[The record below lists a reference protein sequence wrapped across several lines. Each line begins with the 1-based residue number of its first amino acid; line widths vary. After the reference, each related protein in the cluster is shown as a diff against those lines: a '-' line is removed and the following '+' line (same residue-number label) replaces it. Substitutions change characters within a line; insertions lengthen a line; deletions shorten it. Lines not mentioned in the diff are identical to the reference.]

1 MKIAVASTDG
11 VSISPH
17 FGRSESFIVFE
28 AAEGRITGREV
39 RPNSYTAHAQG
50 QCAGHE
56 AHEAHEGHEAHDHAQ
71 PHSHADI
78 VNALSDCQVVLCY
91 GMGWRAA
98 EDLKRAGIQP
108 FVLDAEASP
117 EEAVQAFLAG
127 KIKPGGAFCRCH
139 E

>member
-1 MKIAVASTDG
+1 MKIAVASPDG

-28 AAEGRITGREV
+28 VAGDRITGQEV
-39 RPNSYTAHAQG
+39 RQNTHTAFAQG
-50 QCAGHE
+50 KCEEGGEHGH
-56 AHEAHEGHEAHDHAQ
+56 GQ

-78 VNALSDCQVVLCY
+78 VSALSDCQVVLCY

-98 EDLKRAGIQP
+98 EDLKRAGIQA
-108 FVLDAEASP
+108 FVLDVEASP
-117 EEAVQAFLAG
+117 EEAVRAFVAG
-127 KIKPGGAFCRCH
+127 KVKPGVPFCRCH